1 MAGPWER
8 FSAQAAAP
16 SASGPW
22 ERFAAPAPSEYVQ
35 PAPPPGEIIHGA
47 DRSYISDNPAVSTAR
62 PADGNERAMG
72 ATMEALNVR
81 ADNDGVASAAARV
94 GAPYLQGYT
103 LGGSDEILSAVM
115 AGANALQGGSLDDGY
130 DIAQEL
136 QRQELDRM
144 RTENPIASTALQVGG
159 GVQSGVQLARNGVTL
174 LGRMP
179 YNGIRNLLPRMAAG
193 GVEGGAYAG
202 LSGFLGADGDV
213 GDRTDQAIENLPMG
227 IGLGAAA
234 VPAVD
239 ILSAVMSPVMNAY
252 RGLTDPIG
260 RADDIVVTRMAAD
273 QQTPDDIAKAVED
286 AIAAGQTE
294 FRAVDAAPTGGNLQR
309 AGAMAAKTPG
319 EARPRIRDTLHGRQE
334 GQATRI
340 GGYIDDALGPGNS
353 AYATEQSLIAGRK
366 AAAGP
371 LYDAAYANPPPAG
384 QFYDDMLQ
392 RQSVRE
398 AMADAERTAAEQQ
411 VPVTDLFT
419 DIPNP
424 NPTTRQVPSNVLGPD
439 GQPVMRTEVVDPT
452 LRVPTVRGWDF
463 IKKELDAKVNQLF
476 ASNDTTRATAVKET
490 RNALRE
496 QLGNDVPEY
505 GQALREYAD
514 DSTSLDALQAGRDL
528 ITAGNADEVTETIGG
543 FAGGDRD
550 LARVGAARELIGR
563 VNKPDYSRDGTRV
576 FSSPEMQSRLNTV
589 IDDPLTRAIFDARI
603 GRERDMVNT
612 KNTLLGGSNTVEN
625 MVDGAELSNSGGA
638 LAALLNGQ
646 PLRAL
651 GLAGGQAMG
660 AIGRAASGMTE
671 QTASRIA
678 DRIMTNDP
686 AAIRSLAD
694 LFVEAQQRATAPR
707 LAPVG
712 ISSGFN
718 APRSGSDY

>member
-8 FSAQAAAP
+8 FSAQPSAAP
-16 SASGPW
+16 ASGPW
-22 ERFAAPAPSEYVQ
+22 ERFAAPAQTEYVQ
-35 PAPPPGEIIHGA
+35 PAPPPGEIIHGS
-47 DRSYISDNPAVSTAR
+47 DRSYISDNPAVNTAR

-81 ADNDGVASAAARV
+81 ADNDGTAAAAARV

-103 LGGSDEILSAVM
+103 FGGSDEILSAVM

-144 RTENPIASTALQVGG
+144 RTEHPIASTALQVGG

-179 YNGIRNLLPRMAAG
+179 YQGIRNLLPRMAAG

-202 LSGFLGADGDV
+202 LSGFLGADGDT
-213 GDRTDQAIENLPMG
+213 GDRVDQAVENLPMG

-234 VPAVD
+234 VPVVD
-239 ILSAVMSPVMNAY
+239 LISAIMQPAMNAY

-273 QQTPDDIAKAVED
+273 QQTPDDIARAVEE
-286 AIAAGQTE
+286 AAASGQTE

-319 EARPRIRDTLHGRQE
+319 EARPRIRDTMHGRQE

-340 GGYIDDALGPGNS
+340 GGYLDDALGPGNS
-353 AYATEQSLIAGRK
+353 AYATEQNLIAGRK

-392 RQSVRE
+392 RQSVQE
-398 AMADAERTAAEQQ
+398 AIAGAEVVAAERQ
-411 VPVTDLFT
+411 VPVTELFT
-419 DIPNP
+419 DVVT
-424 NPTTRQVPSNVLGPD
+424 PTGETR
-439 GQPVMRTEVVDPT
+439 RI
-452 LRVPTVRGWDF
+452 PTVRGWDF

-476 ASNDTTRATAVKET
+476 AANDTTRATAVKET

-528 ITAGNADEVTETIGG
+528 ITAGNADEVTDLIGG
-543 FAGGDRD
+543 FTGGDRD
-550 LARVGAARELIGR
+550 LARVGAARELVGR

-589 IDDPLTRAIFDARI
+589 IDDPLTRAIFDTRI

-660 AIGRAASGMTE
+660 AIGRAASGMTDR
-671 QTASRIA
+671 TASRVA
-678 DRIMTNDP
+678 DRLLTNDP

-707 LAPVG
+707 IAPVG

-718 APRSGSDY
+718 APRSGSDR